1 MAIMNQAQIMSRF
14 NNHAPKK
21 LKNFLIY
28 NARGNGSEKFDP
40 FTESLFNSLWNTRNE
55 YENAL
60 ITFLCEPQ
68 NIKIYPF
75 DELSDYSNLFIKLYN
90 DFGERY
96 VYDDFYEY
104 IIGWDNTT
112 SEYNSIFDHMNNNI
126 LKCIVENRYK
136 WGNLIKSTLLDFN
149 PLWNVDGV
157 TGEIRETTHTGTDTT
172 SHSGTDTN
180 TKSGDDSTTRT
191 GNEELEYMGS
201 KTNTLGG
208 NDTTTTSKTTFES
221 STFYDTDKNDIDYGK
236 TDTESFTNRKDKRT
250 YNSVKDKVDYNSID
264 ETEYNSSLEKLL
276 NLKDKDLFMQI
287 RQGNIGVTETTT
299 LLGHFREYVNF
310 NIMNVVAKDIAQE
323 LTKGVY

>member
-14 NNHAPKK
+14 NNHAPKR
-21 LKNFLIY
+21 LKDFMIY
-28 NARGNGSEKFDP
+28 NARNNGSEKFDP
-40 FTESLFNSLWNTRNE
+40 FTVLLFNSLWDNRNE

-60 ITFLCEPQ
+60 ISFLCEEQ

-75 DELSDYSNLFIKLYN
+75 DTLSDYSNLFIKIYN

-96 VYDDFYEY
+96 IYDDFYEY
-104 IIGWDNTT
+104 IIGWDNTLA
-112 SEYNSIFDHMNNNI
+112 EYNSIFDHMNNNI

-136 WGNLIKSTLLDFN
+136 WGNLMKSTLLDFN

-172 SHSGTDTN
+172 SHDGMDTT

-191 GNEELEYMGS
+191 GNEELEYSGT

-208 NDTTTTSKTTFES
+208 NDTTTTSKTTTES
-221 STFYDTDKNDIDYGK
+221 TTFYDTEKNKTDFGK

-250 YNSVKDKVDYNSID
+250 YNTVKDKVDYNSSS
-264 ETEYNSSLEKLL
+264 ELEYNSSIERLL

-299 LLGHFREYVNF
+299 LLNHFREFVNF
-310 NIMNVVAKDIAQE
+310 NIMNVVAKDIAND